1 MMTGA
6 QILIECL
13 KAQGVDCIVG
23 MPGNQNIHLYDA
35 LLQADGIDHFLIRNE
50 QGATLMANG
59 YARASGRVGVAFT
72 VPGPGA
78 TNASTGIVDAHTD
91 CVPVLLITGGTEVAF
106 NGRARSKCFHG
117 LDQSAFFGPITKFFA
132 RPESLQEIPDVVTAA
147 FKALRALRPGPAVL
161 ELPTDIAA
169 QSGEVEIP
177 SRVEHQTAAT
187 AGNLALAVEALLRM
201 SRPVILAGGNVLEA
215 NASED
220 LIGLAEMM
228 GAPVVLTRLG
238 KSAFPDS
245 HPLSAG
251 HCRGKLGRTVLTR
264 ADGVLA
270 IGCRFTQIDTSGWTT
285 PLPSIRVQLDPEA
298 DEVGREYEVD
308 AGITGHLK
316 NTIPDL
322 TEALSKQAAGF
333 VWGNVLHNTR
343 LEIQNDRPPLPVLSA
358 MRDVLQEDAIIS
370 VDVTSI
376 GYRSFDEFPVD
387 RPRTFMYPCHSV
399 TLGFALPA
407 ALGAKL
413 SCPETQ
419 VAAFCGDGGFQM
431 TAYELAT
438 AAEHG
443 IGVVC
448 VVINDGSLSA
458 IRGSQ
463 AKTFEGRTIDTDMQ
477 TPRLADL
484 ARAMGARGIR
494 VDDPDRFPAVFS
506 DMIGLEGPSVIE
518 VMMQDQRDHLISR
531 VPWLYPD

>member
-1 MMTGA
+1 MTGA
-6 QILIECL
+6 QILIDCL
-13 KAQGVDCIVG
+13 KEQGVDCIVG

-35 LLQADGIDHFLIRNE
+35 LLQTDGIDHFLIRNE

-59 YARASGRVGVAFT
+59 YARASGRVGVALT

-78 TNASTGIVDAHTD
+78 ANASTGIVDAHTD

-117 LDQSAFFGPITKFFA
+117 LDQSAFFSPITRFFA
-132 RPESLQEIPDVVTAA
+132 RPESLEEIPGAVTGA
-147 FKALRALRPGPAVL
+147 FEALRALRPGPAVL

-169 QSGEVEIP
+169 MNGEVEIP
-177 SRVEHQTAAT
+177 PRVEHQTAAT
-187 AGNLALAVEALLRM
+187 DGNLSLAVETLCKM
-201 SRPVILAGGNVLEA
+201 SRPVILAGGNVLA
-215 NASED
+215 AGASQD
-220 LIGLAEMM
+220 LIRLAETMD
-228 GAPVVLTRLG
+228 APVVLTRLG

-251 HCRGKLGRTVLTR
+251 HCRGKLGRTIMTE

-285 PLPSIRVQLDPEA
+285 PLPALRVQLDPEA
-298 DEVGREYEVD
+298 GEIGREYEVD
-308 AGITGHLK
+308 AGVTGHLK

-322 TEALSKQAAGF
+322 VEALSTEEIRST
-333 VWGNVLHNTR
+333 WEDVLPTARTVIHSA
-343 LEIQNDRPPLPVLSA
+343 RPPLPVLSA
-358 MRDVLQEDAIIS
+358 MREVLDQDAIIS

-387 RPRTFMYPCHSV
+387 EPRTFMYPCHSV

-413 SCPETQ
+413 ACPGAQ

-438 AAEHG
+438 AAEHN
-443 IGVVC
+443 IGVIC

-463 AKTFEGRTIDTDMQ
+463 AKTFDGRTIDTDMQ
-477 TPRLADL
+477 TPNLADL
-484 ARAMGARGIR
+484 ARSMGARAIR
-494 VDDPDRFPAVFS
+494 VDDPDRFPTVFS
-506 DMIGLEGPSVIE
+506 DVVGLEGPTVIE
-518 VMMQDQRDHLISR
+518 VMMQEQRDHLISR